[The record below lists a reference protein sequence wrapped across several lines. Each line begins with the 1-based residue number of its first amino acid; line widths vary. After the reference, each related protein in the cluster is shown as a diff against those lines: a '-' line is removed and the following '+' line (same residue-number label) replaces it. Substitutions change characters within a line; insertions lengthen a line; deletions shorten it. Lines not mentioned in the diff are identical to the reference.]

1 MQSQPPAND
10 NVVLMPLPY
19 IDEDFWS
26 SIPSGDHPRAAALK
40 ARCRRWLTEAVIPHL
55 NRTEA
60 ALATFVLLETV
71 GSGRAQFTAK
81 YRDIQDFIWTNYD
94 HFGLTSS
101 RKALSRAVTSLMCR
115 GLLIYHHYSRNGI
128 TLSLDLQWVPDE

>member
-1 MQSQPPAND
+1 ME
-10 NVVLMPLPY
+10 VV
-19 IDEDFWS
+19 
-26 SIPSGDHPRAAALK
+26 
-40 ARCRRWLTEAVIPHL
+40 CPHL

-71 GSGRAQFTAK
+71 GCGRAQFTTR
-81 YRDIQDFIWTNYD
+81 YLDIQDFIRANYE

-101 RKALSRAVTSLMCR
+101 RKALSRAVTSLMYR